1 MKKLTLTLSFLI
13 FCGCSHQTTAQKTL
27 PTYEHYRACD
37 LMSLDFVSTM
47 QCGKTTRSSYC
58 LPDKCS
64 QKGNKLVAYYDQLVQ
79 SVQMGD
85 LTETEAR
92 KLFLK
97 RNNEAEREYIE
108 VMKELN
114 SK

>member
-1 MKKLTLTLSFLI
+1 
-13 FCGCSHQTTAQKTL
+13 
-27 PTYEHYRACD
+27 
-37 LMSLDFVSTM
+37 
-47 QCGKTTRSSYC
+47 
-58 LPDKCS
+58 
-64 QKGNKLVAYYDQLVQ
+64 
-79 SVQMGD
+79 MGD